1 VNAIAGQ
8 IVAVEG
14 SAEEAAERME
24 PDITKIWTR
33 PEVRASVGK
42 LIAESLGVDVA
53 SVTAEAQLIADLG
66 AESIDFL
73 DLSFKCQQTFGV
85 DLPMRLIQER
95 RIEWRD
101 LSVLARVLESRY
113 RVTVEA
119 EDLRMVSPPTVDA
132 VLEHVAA
139 KRGISR
145 ASGDGREVVT
155 TLVSCMLDDL
165 AGTPLDLSG
174 LEVDRLAGYLE
185 KNLQSPEAVEVVMS
199 RLTVRAI
206 DDYIVGKL
214 AAARRLAPEGPAA

>member
-1 VNAIAGQ
+1 
-8 IVAVEG
+8 
-14 SAEEAAERME
+14 ME
-24 PDITKIWTR
+24 PGITKIWTR

-42 LIAESLGVDVA
+42 LIVESLGVDEP

-101 LSVLARVLESRY
+101 LSVLARVLALRY
-113 RVTVEA
+113 RIAVEA
-119 EDLRMVSPPTVDA
+119 EELRMVSPPTVDA
-132 VLEHVAA
+132 VLEHLAA

-145 ASGDGREVVT
+145 APGDGREVVT

-174 LEVDRLAGYLE
+174 LEVDRLAAYLE
-185 KNLQSPEAVEVVMS
+185 KNLHSPEAAQVVMS

-206 DDYIVGKL
+206 DDYIAGKL
-214 AAARRLAPEGPAA
+214 AAAGRLAPEGPAA

>member
-1 VNAIAGQ
+1 
-8 IVAVEG
+8 
-14 SAEEAAERME
+14 ME
-24 PDITKIWTR
+24 PGITKIWTR

-42 LIAESLGVDVA
+42 LIVESLGVDEP

-85 DLPMRLIQER
+85 DLSMRLIQER
-95 RIEWRD
+95 RIAWRD

-113 RVTVEA
+113 RISVEA
-119 EDLRMVSPPTVDA
+119 EELRLVSPPTVDA
-132 VLEHVAA
+132 VLEHLAA

-145 ASGDGREVVT
+145 APGDGREVVT

-174 LEVDRLAGYLE
+174 LEVDRLAAYLE
-185 KNLQSPEAVEVVMS
+185 KNLHSPEAAQVVMS

-206 DDYIVGKL
+206 DDYIAGKL
-214 AAARRLAPEGPAA
+214 AAAGRLAPEGPAA